1 MKSSSKLNSKVRW
14 IPVAVLA
21 VVFMML
27 LTGLSAGTSPYPSA
41 NHRALLELTGG
52 PALQRDGAP
61 TPSGASQT
69 MGCTSLASAPIAVAS
84 VMWGSLV
91 KRDEPRD
98 PRIRGRSQGWPS
110 GVLTQL
116 IALGHQATHKMA

>member
-1 MKSSSKLNSKVRW
+1 MKSSKLKPKVRLTRAALLA
-14 IPVAVLA
+14 AVL
-21 VVFMML
+21 MML
-27 LTGLSAGTSPYPSA
+27 LTSLSAATSPNTSVD
-41 NHRALLELTGG
+41 HRALLELTGG
-52 PALQRDGAP
+52 PALHRDGAP
-61 TPSGASQT
+61 TLSGGNQT

-110 GVLTQL
+110 SVLTQS
-116 IALGHQATHKMA
+116 IALGHQATHKIA